1 MCGCAGSITPL
12 TPAGN
17 DALQTSKTSSWY
29 RSGDEN
35 EDDVGGDESSPPSDD
50 DVDTDD
56 ELQPCKPRDLH
67 QSQQAIV

>member
-17 DALQTSKTSSWY
+17 DALQTSSWG
-29 RSGDEN
+29 RSEGEN
-35 EDDVGGDESSPPSDD
+35 DDDVDSDESPPQSDD

-56 ELQPCKPRDLH
+56 ELQPCKCRDLH
-67 QSQQAIV
+67 HSKQAIV